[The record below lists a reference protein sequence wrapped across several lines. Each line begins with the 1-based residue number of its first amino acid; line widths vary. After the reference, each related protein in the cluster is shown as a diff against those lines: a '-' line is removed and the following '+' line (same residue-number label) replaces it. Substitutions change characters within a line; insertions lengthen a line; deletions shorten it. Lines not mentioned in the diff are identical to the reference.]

1 MNSAYATNVLII
13 SCLAVPTVL
22 MAYKALAAGREL
34 KIRNKRVIEEAFIA
48 AIGLHDMSQ
57 AVILKDDVNLG
68 RKGRKDA
75 PFEVYRVV
83 HAPPTSWFAYTH
95 VQGADPVLT
104 PISEQ
109 RALIAVNS

>member
-1 MNSAYATNVLII
+1 MDSAYATNILVI

-22 MAYKALAAGREL
+22 MAYKAVAAGREL
-34 KIRNKRVIEEAFIA
+34 KIRNKRVIDEAFITA
-48 AIGLHDMSQ
+48 TSLDDMSH
-57 AVILKDDVNLG
+57 AVILKDYVNLG
-68 RKGRKDA
+68 RKGRRDT

-83 HAPPTSWFAYTH
+83 HVPPTSWFAYTH

-109 RALIAVNS
+109 RALIAVKS